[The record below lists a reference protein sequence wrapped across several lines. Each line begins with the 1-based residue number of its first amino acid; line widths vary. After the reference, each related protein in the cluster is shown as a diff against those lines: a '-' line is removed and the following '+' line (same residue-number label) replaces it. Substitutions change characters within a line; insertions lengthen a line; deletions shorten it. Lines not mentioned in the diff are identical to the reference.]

1 MSLLFLKFWITLQ
14 IITRRGYQ
22 SKSKACKTPASI
34 LHVRA
39 PYRLILVGVGVDP
52 IGIFRK
58 QDYSSKKIDTRGG
71 GRDTRH
77 TLDKR
82 TTLRASH
89 ISKPSTISPTMK
101 RNLFFHV
108 QWLQWPAVLAALFTK
123 CFMHASQIW
132 SKSIIGEYRQSCY
145 TAFFFFLI
153 FFSTFF
159 VFFRFWTKFV
169 ELSTGVSILSIHPA
183 KQRRFHP
190 GGAGFRFCSR
200 TRDDL
205 LRFKRETVKRQ
216 WGNRNT
222 ENICNLN
229 SPGEKRI
236 RYFRDSVL
244 RYLGT
249 AAGEFQKWV
258 LGKFVYPR
266 R

>member
-1 MSLLFLKFWITLQ
+1 MQ

-132 SKSIIGEYRQSCY
+132 SKSIIGEHRQSCY

-169 ELSTGVSILSIHPA
+169 DFRQAFQSYRSIRRNNVVSIQEAPVFAFVRAPETIYFDSNA
-183 KQRRFHP
+183 KR
-190 GGAGFRFCSR
+190 
-200 TRDDL
+200 
-205 LRFKRETVKRQ
+205 
-216 WGNRNT
+216 
-222 ENICNLN
+222 
-229 SPGEKRI
+229 
-236 RYFRDSVL
+236 
-244 RYLGT
+244 
-249 AAGEFQKWV
+249 
-258 LGKFVYPR
+258 
-266 R
+266 

>member
-1 MSLLFLKFWITLQ
+1 MNHFANHHAPWLSKQIESVQNSGVNSSRTRTLQ
-14 IITRRGYQ
+14 
-22 SKSKACKTPASI
+22 
-34 LHVRA
+34 V
-39 PYRLILVGVGVDP
+39 
-52 IGIFRK
+52 
-58 QDYSSKKIDTRGG
+58 DTRGRRG
-71 GRDTRH
+71 WSHRYFPQTGLFVEENRYKRGRKGWGERDTRH